1 MKLGRHVAPA
11 KAKCYVKVHL
21 NSCDGLGKIR
31 SNVIKVTVLDLF
43 YYYKVLPCGL
53 GI

>member
-1 MKLGRHVAPA
+1 MKLGTQVAPA
-11 KAKCYVKVHL
+11 KAKCHVKAHL

-31 SNVIKVTVLDLF
+31 SKVIKVSVLDLF
-43 YYYKVLPCGL
+43 YYYKVLHCEL